1 MAYAEHFG
9 VVGAFFIPHLGEFG
23 FREPARNRV
32 DVAGLQVFRI
42 GRAVYIG
49 VLIAAVDGRIAVF
62 VADSLKGQA
71 GVMLGLLLVGTP
83 LAAVIGGLCA
93 ILGHSFSL
101 FLRFHGG
108 KGVATSLGVLTML
121 MGQVTFI
128 IFVIWLTIVY
138 VSRYVS
144 LGSVVAAFLAPFLAA
159 LYGYPTEY
167 VLFTAVAA
175 ILVILRHRENIG
187 RLMHGTENKI

>member
-1 MAYAEHFG
+1 M
-9 VVGAFFIPHLGEFG
+9 IG
-23 FREPARNRV
+23 F
-32 DVAGLQVFRI
+32 
-42 GRAVYIG
+42 
-49 VLIAAVDGRIAVF
+49 
-62 VADSLKGQA
+62 
-71 GVMLGLLLVGTP
+71 LLVGTP
-83 LAAVIGGLCA
+83 LAAVVGGVCA

-101 FLRFHGG
+101 FLRVHGG
-108 KGVATSLGVLTML
+108 EAVATSIGVLRML
-121 MGQVTFI
+121 LGQVTFI